1 MSRRRFRVVCSSD
14 EEEPPLPSPPL
25 PRSPSYQGEQEDI
38 IIDDIETDFQ
48 TVNINSSNRTPDTN
62 NSTTNGGNTN
72 VRFSSEPI
80 HLDISDDEECD
91 INNNSNNRST
101 YSSTNGN
108 NQSDT
113 SSSFRVSD
121 SPVNGVLER
130 LGLRLK
136 REWLDSCLISLQSSV
151 PGFQAM
157 DDSSKAK
164 LCFGKFLCSDM
175 NYCGAGVL
183 PSNVHTLN
191 LVDLKG
197 PFVLQVDEIVN
208 ISCPLRGRYQNAG
221 PGIKRCL
228 KLSMTDGVQRVF
240 GMEYRP
246 IKDLEVMSPAGL
258 KIVLLNVNVRHGLL
272 MLVPEVLEVL
282 GGSVDELAVARQRLV
297 NEINKPPRGKRTRT
311 GVVPPLATRATLAAW
326 PLHNTSVPGHAD
338 QSIRENTITLPGS
351 GQENSSGIPAA
362 NRHRQAYADPGTGN
376 NPESHTLSAP
386 WAPERVNVVR
396 PNDLPTRMPSQT
408 AGKETEF
415 ITPPPNVRPM
425 HDRVAPLSTNNG
437 ACNSSFPVQPQVYCA
452 TPRNVDRTAGTP
464 LMDAGQGTSFRVP
477 VDAVFRE
484 DDVVS
489 EFTNVSDHNTSSTG
503 RQEEFRGHIYGHM
516 MEGTKPIESTG
527 HGGHLDYTHGED
539 VTVPDNAK
547 PNPSSSVYM
556 DVEEIS
562 VADNVMH
569 PFIFSGENE
578 IPFTYLASLSAK
590 WTSIEDNNNASV
602 VRGKIKCFL
611 TGVKGFQYKKRTT
624 YELRVYVDDGSL
636 ISEVLVDHD
645 VVQSGIG
652 FSPREVS
659 SALASSDAR
668 QVKDM
673 KETMKQFQIF
683 LVNFEG
689 TMVVEM
695 SKTSPVPV
703 ALEMTQGCSA
713 SDASLLLKRIK
724 SSNSTPLKDCHLN
737 LVDIRP

>member
-1 MSRRRFRVVCSSD
+1 MSRRRLRVVCSSD
-14 EEEPPLPSPPL
+14 EEEPSPPP

-91 INNNSNNRST
+91 FNNNSNNRSG
-101 YSSTNGN
+101 YSSTSGN

-113 SSSFRVSD
+113 GSYLRVSD

-130 LGLRLK
+130 IGLRLK

-151 PGFQAM
+151 PGFQGM
-157 DDSSKAK
+157 DDASKAK
-164 LCFGKFLCSDM
+164 LCFGQFLCSDM

-183 PSNVHTLN
+183 PSNVHSLN

-258 KIVLLNVNVRHGLL
+258 KIVLSNVNVRHGLL

-282 GGSVDELAVARQRLV
+282 GGSVDELAAARQRLG
-297 NEINKPPRGKRTRT
+297 NEINKPPRGKRTRA

-326 PLHNTSVPGHAD
+326 SPHNASVPGHAD
-338 QSIRENTITLPGS
+338 RSIRENTITVPGG
-351 GQENSSGIPAA
+351 GQENPSGIPAA
-362 NRHRQAYADPGTGN
+362 NRNRQAYGVPGSGN
-376 NPESHTLSAP
+376 NPESHTFSAP
-386 WAPERVNVVR
+386 CAPKRVNVVR
-396 PNDLPTRMPSQT
+396 HTDLSTSMPSPT

-415 ITPPPNVRPM
+415 ITPPNVRPI
-425 HDRVAPLSTNNG
+425 HDRVASLSTNNC
-437 ACNSSFPVQPQVYCA
+437 ARNSSFPVQPQLYCA
-452 TPRNVDRTAGTP
+452 TPQNVDRAAGTP
-464 LMDAGQGTSFRVP
+464 LMAAGQGTSFRTP
-477 VDAVFRE
+477 LDAVFRE
-484 DDVVS
+484 DVVS
-489 EFTNVSDHNTSSTG
+489 TSTNVSNHNASSTR
-503 RQEEFRGHIYGHM
+503 RQEVFQGHM
-516 MEGTKPIESTG
+516 MEGTKPIEATVHDG
-527 HGGHLDYTHGED
+527 HNDYTHGED
-539 VTVPDNAK
+539 VTVPDNAE
-547 PNPSSSVYM
+547 PDPSSSVYM
-556 DVEEIS
+556 DVEEIY
-562 VADNVMH
+562 VTDDLMH
-569 PFIFSGENE
+569 PYIFSGEKE

-590 WTSIEDNNNASV
+590 WTSIEDNDNASV

-611 TGVKGFQYKKRTT
+611 TGVKGFQYKKRIT

-645 VVQSGIG
+645 VVQRGIG
-652 FSPREVS
+652 FSPQEVS

-695 SKTSPVPV
+695 SKNSPVPV

-724 SSNSTPLKDCHLN
+724 SSNSTPPKDCRLN
-737 LVDIRP
+737 PADICP